1 MRLLYI
7 LAIAISVAIDAFVVG
22 LAYGFELKKVKAK
35 HFIIISL
42 FFSFFQMLMPI
53 LGFSLVS
60 SLKEYIIAFD
70 HWVVFTILTFIGGKM
85 IFDAFWVEEKVFDK
99 TEFDY
104 KILILLS
111 IATSIDAF
119 SVGLTL
125 PLLNFNLFLSVL
137 IIGVITFILVFIS
150 VYIGKYLGK
159 IFNEKIDIIGGLILI
174 GIGIKTLM
182 EHI

>member
-1 MRLLYI
+1 MKLVYI

-22 LAYGFELKKVKAK
+22 LAYGFELKKVKVK

-42 FFSFFQMLMPI
+42 FFSLFQMIMPV

-60 SLKEYIIAFD
+60 SLKEYIVAFD
-70 HWVVFTILTFIGGKM
+70 HWLVFAILTFIGGKM
-85 IFDAFWVEEKVFDK
+85 IFDAFWVEDKVFDK

-104 KILILLS
+104 KILVLLS

-125 PLLNFNLFLSVL
+125 PLLNFNLFLSVI
-137 IIGVITFILVFIS
+137 IIGIVTFVLVFVS

-159 IFNEKIDIIGGLILI
+159 IFNEKIDIIGGIILI
-174 GIGIKTLM
+174 GLGIKTLI